1 MPDDAAV
8 KTDVLIIGTEGAGA
22 RAAIE
27 AAEADCEIIAVTK
40 SAIGKSGATLTADA
54 DIDVDSRSCIDMFG
68 LPGDRRDS
76 PEHFFE
82 DMIVEGDYTANQ
94 RLVDIH
100 VTEAPQRT
108 KELVDW
114 GARIDRLTHA
124 PGHRYPRG
132 IWIPGTE
139 YRRVL
144 TRQLKRRTGP
154 KSQLFQNFMVTDLL
168 TDEGRVI
175 GAVGIDLTTG
185 GFVVIQAKAT
195 ILCAGGAMRM
205 YKFTT
210 APEEL
215 TGEGL
220 AAAYRVGAELVDME
234 FPMFLPYIVVGPE
247 AVQGV
252 DYTYLLSAYI
262 DVQALNWAGERYMRK
277 LDPERIEKATRDV
290 NSVGAMIE
298 VLEGRGSPNQGTF
311 LSLTHL
317 PKNVLDHAMREV
329 LPSNIA
335 NYKYGGFDMREYL
348 GDLSENAVETAPA
361 CHFWNGG
368 ILIDEWCRTTVPGL
382 WAAGEIT
389 GPIHGAN
396 RLSGNA
402 LTDTQVWGP
411 RAGIDASRAARENGH
426 GRVDASQVAEL
437 KQRVFQFLGR
447 KGDGPIEMRNRIR
460 EVAHLRAGPVRYDE
474 DSIQSAIDE
483 VDNMKKSWTELGTR
497 SSDPVF
503 NQEWIEAVQNE
514 NLLTCLE
521 LVLRTSKLRRESR
534 GAAYRVD
541 FPETNDDEWV
551 KNIVVKKEGEEAD
564 TEIRDVVVTSLEP
577 PKGFRPYGYKHH
589 FEVDKTASRAGSAHE

>member
-1 MPDDAAV
+1 MTDETLI

-27 AAEADCEIIAVTK
+27 AAEAGCDVTVVTK

-54 DIDVDSRSCIDMFG
+54 DIDVDSRSCIEVFD
-68 LPGDRRDS
+68 LPGDRGDS

-82 DMIVEGDYTANQ
+82 DMVVEGDYMNDQ
-94 RLVDIH
+94 RLVEIH
-100 VTEAPQRT
+100 VNEAPQRT

-144 TRQLKRRTGP
+144 TRQVKKRTGP
-154 KSQLFQNFMVTDLL
+154 NAKLYQNFMVTDLL

-175 GAVGIDLTTG
+175 GAIGLDLAAG
-185 GFVVIQAKAT
+185 EFVVIQAKST

-215 TGEGL
+215 TGDGL

-234 FPMFLPYIVVGPE
+234 FPMFLPYIVVGPQ

-252 DYTYLLSAYI
+252 DYTYLLSAYL
-262 DVQALNWAGERYMRK
+262 DVQALNGTGERYMRK
-277 LDPERIEKATRDV
+277 LDPERFEKATRDV

-298 VLEGRGSPNQGTF
+298 VIEGRGSPNQGTF
-311 LSLTHL
+311 LSLAHL
-317 PKNVLDHAMREV
+317 PKNVLDFAMREA

-335 NYKYGGFDMREYL
+335 NYKYGGFNMRDYL
-348 GDLSENAVETAPA
+348 GDLGENAVETAPA

-368 ILIDEWCRTTVPGL
+368 IVIDEWCRTTVEGL
-382 WAAGEIT
+382 WAAGEIA

-411 RAGIDASRAARENGH
+411 RAGIDASRAAKENAH
-426 GRVDASQVAEL
+426 GRVDPSQVGEL
-437 KQRVFQFLGR
+437 KEKVSRFLGQQ
-447 KGDGPIEMRNRIR
+447 GESPIEMRNRIR
-460 EVAHLRAGPVRYDE
+460 DIAHLQAGPVRYDE
-474 DSIQSAIDE
+474 ESLDRAIDE
-483 VDNMKKSWTELGTR
+483 VEEMKKAWSGLGTR
-497 SSDPVF
+497 SNDPIF
-503 NQEWIEAVQNE
+503 NQEWIEAIQNE

-521 LVLRTSKLRRESR
+521 LVLRAGKRRTESR

-551 KNIVVKKEGEEAD
+551 KNIVVKKNGEQP
-564 TEIRDVVVTSLEP
+564 DVEVRPVTVTSLTP

-589 FEVDKTASRAGSAHE
+589 FEEEKPSSKGASGG